1 MKKTVHIVVHHGLIQ
16 VVYVEGIDNAD
27 VVIYDLDTDDN
38 EEFDEVLTA
47 LTEVRKSGA
56 TKVY

>member
-1 MKKTVHIVVHHGLIQ
+1 MKKTVHIVVHDGLIQ
-16 VVYVEGIDNAD
+16 AVYVEGIDNAD

-38 EEFDEVLTA
+38 EEYDEVLTA

>member
-1 MKKTVHIVVHHGLIQ
+1 MKKTVHIVVQDGLVQ
-16 VVYVEGIDNAD
+16 AVYSEEAD
-27 VVIYDLDTDDN
+27 VEVVVYDLDTDDN
-38 EEFDEVLTA
+38 EEYDEVLTA